1 MTSHFNNNMMQIT
14 LCYRIGNIEI
24 DIHNTKGNEKHEI
37 WITSIYN
44 MFLAKDQ
51 DILKFE
57 I

>member
-1 MTSHFNNNMMQIT
+1 MVQIT
-14 LCYRIGNIEI
+14 LGYHIGNIEI

-37 WITSIYN
+37 RITSIYK

-51 DILKFE
+51 DILNFE